1 MKNVILNSKV
11 LKALA
16 LASGLLMSTFSAQ
29 ADLVLS
35 FSESDVEVGLND
47 TFTLDLYVTQG
58 APVDALLAWGLD
70 VNFDNGILALNSF
83 TLGSDFSSVLNPLV
97 DGDGIGGA
105 STSFGL
111 FSLSPILLGSFEFTA
126 VGYGATSLFT
136 SNTIGDLFE
145 GFTTLNQAGSTF
157 NSAASNISVVSAPA
171 TLGLFTIALA
181 GLVSLRRKA

>member
-1 MKNVILNSKV
+1 
-11 LKALA
+11 
-16 LASGLLMSTFSAQ
+16 MSTFSAQ

-83 TLGSDFSSVLNPLV
+83 TLGSDFSSVLNPFA
-97 DGDGIGGA
+97 DGDGISGA
-105 STSFGL
+105 SASGPL
-111 FSLSPILLGSFEFTA
+111 FSLSSILLGSFEFTA
-126 VGYGATSLFT
+126 IGYGTTSLFT